1 MYIPIMGCTTLVVMP
16 FAIRGQSTANQL
28 EADSP
33 YTPSIVLPPL
43 SFLLLQFDTEEE
55 SAMPAQQDRP
65 NVELSVTNEFIIAQ
79 WGPAAG
85 PYGIFNETM
94 VAAPETVTIKE
105 WWLFV
110 GTKARPNETHEPPDH
125 QSVQND
131 IVFQKMGTATELK

>member
-1 MYIPIMGCTTLVVMP
+1 
-16 FAIRGQSTANQL
+16 
-28 EADSP
+28 
-33 YTPSIVLPPL
+33 
-43 SFLLLQFDTEEE
+43 
-55 SAMPAQQDRP
+55 MPAQQDRP

-131 IVFQKMGTATELK
+131 IVFQKMGTATELKIDRYLFPKDQMVLAQVIGFFESKDITGQPLPFMEGIYSDIVRKQIH